1 MNTIRDEIACM
12 KPERAARVREDY
24 VSQREFQR
32 KRLIQLKA
40 RKARLLKKLDEEIA
54 STTEDIQNITSV
66 IDEIDRAHFDTLQ
79 DLKEVDFDECF

>member
-1 MNTIRDEIACM
+1 MNTIRDQIACM
-12 KPERAARVREDY
+12 RPERAARVREDY
-24 VSQREFQR
+24 ASQLEFQR
-32 KRLIQLKA
+32 KRLSQLKA

-66 IDEIDRAHFDTLQ
+66 IDEIDKAHFDTLR